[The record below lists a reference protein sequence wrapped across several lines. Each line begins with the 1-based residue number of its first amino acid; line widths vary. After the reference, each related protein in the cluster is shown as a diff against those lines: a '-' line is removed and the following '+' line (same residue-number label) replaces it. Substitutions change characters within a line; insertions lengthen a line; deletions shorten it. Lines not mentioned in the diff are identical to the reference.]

1 MKMRKMLFF
10 LMMATACCAQ
20 AQNEVERALQSVEQ
34 NNTTLIALR
43 HETEAAKVGNHTN
56 LNLPNPEVEFG
67 YLWGS
72 PSSIGHRKDVS
83 AMQSFDFATVTGAK
97 RRLARQ
103 QDALAEWQYK
113 ENRMQ
118 LLLEAHNLCLD
129 AIYYNAMYKELA
141 LRKRNA
147 EEIAAA
153 QQKRLERGDVNRIEY
168 NQVKLDLA
176 SVSAEMM
183 RCEAERAAVMAELQ
197 RLNGGEPLMIG
208 ATDYPVVAI
217 ADDFEAWYAEAEQK
231 SPALAYVKQE
241 MAVADKELAV
251 RRADGLPTV
260 SIGFMGEYVS
270 GENYQGVKV
279 GMSIPL
285 WANKNR
291 VRQAKA
297 QVEAAKARQTDARQ
311 QFYSRLH
318 NLFVQQNGLHQVVK
332 SYEEALRATDNTA
345 LLKKALDAGSIST
358 IDYLLGARMYYDAVN
373 QKMDACRAWQ
383 KTVAEMQAV
392 LL

>member
-1 MKMRKMLFF
+1 MRKMFF
-10 LMMATACCAQ
+10 FVMMTAACCVQ
-20 AQNEVERALQSVEQ
+20 AQNEVERVLQSVEQ
-34 NNTTLIALR
+34 HNTTLVAFR

-83 AMQSFDFATVTGAK
+83 AVQSFDFATVTGAK

-103 QDALAEWQYK
+103 QDALADWQYK
-113 ENRMQ
+113 ESRMQ
-118 LLLEAHNLCLD
+118 LLLEAHHLCLD
-129 AIYYNAMYKELA
+129 AIYYNAMCKELMQ
-141 LRKRNA
+141 RKQYA
-147 EEIAAA
+147 EEITSA
-153 QQKRLERGDVNRIEY
+153 QQKRLEQGDINRIEY

-176 SVSAEMM
+176 AVCAELM
-183 RCEAERAAVMAELQ
+183 RCNTERAAVMAELQ
-197 RLNGGEPLMIG
+197 RLNGGEPLLIE
-208 ATDYPVVAI
+208 ATDYPAVAI
-217 ADDFEAWYAEAEQK
+217 ANDFEAWYAEAEQK
-231 SPALAYVKQE
+231 SPALAYVKQQID
-241 MAVADKELAV
+241 VANRELAV

-260 SIGFMGEYVS
+260 SLGFMGEYVS

-297 QVEAAKARQTDARQ
+297 EVEAAKARQTDARQ

-318 NLFVQQNGLHQVVK
+318 NLFVQQRGLRQVVQ
-332 SYEEALRATDNTA
+332 SYQEALRATDNTS

-358 IDYLLGARMYYDAVN
+358 MDYLLGARMYYDAVN

>member
-1 MKMRKMLFF
+1 MRKMFF
-10 LMMATACCAQ
+10 FVMMTAACCVQ
-20 AQNEVERALQSVEQ
+20 AQNEVERVLQSVEQ
-34 NNTTLIALR
+34 HNTTLVALR

-56 LNLPNPEVEFG
+56 LNLSNPEVEFG

-83 AMQSFDFATVTGAK
+83 AVQSFDFATVTGAK

-103 QDALAEWQYK
+103 QDALADWQYK
-113 ENRMQ
+113 ESRMQ
-118 LLLEAHNLCLD
+118 LLLEAHHLCLD
-129 AIYYNAMYKELA
+129 AIYYNAMCKELMQ
-141 LRKRNA
+141 RKQYA
-147 EEIAAA
+147 EEITSA
-153 QQKRLERGDVNRIEY
+153 QQKRLEQGDINRIEY

-176 SVSAEMM
+176 AVCAELM
-183 RCEAERAAVMAELQ
+183 RCNTERAAVMAELQ
-197 RLNGGEPLMIG
+197 RLNGGEPLLIE
-208 ATDYPVVAI
+208 ATDYPAVAI
-217 ADDFEAWYAEAEQK
+217 ANDFEAWYAEAEQK
-231 SPALAYVKQE
+231 SPALAYVKQQID
-241 MAVADKELAV
+241 VANRELAV

-260 SIGFMGEYVS
+260 SLGFMGEYVS

-297 QVEAAKARQTDARQ
+297 EVEAAKARQTDARQ

-318 NLFVQQNGLHQVVK
+318 NLFVQQRGLRQVVQ
-332 SYEEALRATDNTA
+332 SYQEALRATDNTS

-358 IDYLLGARMYYDAVN
+358 MDYLLGARMYYDAVN

>member
-1 MKMRKMLFF
+1 MRKMFF
-10 LMMATACCAQ
+10 FVMMTAACCVQ
-20 AQNEVERALQSVEQ
+20 AQNEVERVLQSVEQ
-34 NNTTLIALR
+34 HNTTLVALR

-83 AMQSFDFATVTGAK
+83 AVQSFDFATVSGAK

-103 QDALAEWQYK
+103 QDALADWQYK
-113 ENRMQ
+113 ESRMQ
-118 LLLEAHNLCLD
+118 LLLEAHHLCLD
-129 AIYYNAMYKELA
+129 AIYYNAMCKELMQ
-141 LRKRNA
+141 RKQYA
-147 EEIAAA
+147 EEITSA
-153 QQKRLERGDVNRIEY
+153 QQKRLEQGDINRIEY

-176 SVSAEMM
+176 AVSAELM
-183 RCEAERAAVMAELQ
+183 RCNTERAAVMAELQ
-197 RLNGGEPLMIG
+197 RLNGGEPLLIE
-208 ATDYPVVAI
+208 ATDYPAVAI
-217 ADDFEAWYAEAEQK
+217 ANDFEAWYAEAEQK
-231 SPALAYVKQE
+231 SPALAYVKQQID
-241 MAVADKELAV
+241 VANRELAV

-260 SIGFMGEYVS
+260 SLGFMGEYVS

-297 QVEAAKARQTDARQ
+297 EVEAAKARQTDARQ

-318 NLFVQQNGLHQVVK
+318 NLFVQQRGLRQVVQ
-332 SYEEALRATDNTA
+332 SYQEALRATDNTS

-358 IDYLLGARMYYDAVN
+358 MDYLLGARMYYDAVN

>member
-1 MKMRKMLFF
+1 MRKMFF
-10 LMMATACCAQ
+10 FVMMTATCCVQ
-20 AQNEVERALQSVEQ
+20 AQNEVERVLQSVEQ
-34 NNTTLIALR
+34 HNTTLVALR

-83 AMQSFDFATVTGAK
+83 AVQSFDFATVTGAK

-103 QDALAEWQYK
+103 QDALADWQYK
-113 ENRMQ
+113 ESRMQ
-118 LLLEAHNLCLD
+118 LLLEAHHLCLD
-129 AIYYNAMYKELA
+129 AIYYNAMCKELMQ
-141 LRKRNA
+141 RKQYA
-147 EEIAAA
+147 EEITSA
-153 QQKRLERGDVNRIEY
+153 QQKRLEQGDINRIEY

-176 SVSAEMM
+176 AVSAELM
-183 RCEAERAAVMAELQ
+183 RCNTERAAVMAELQ
-197 RLNGGEPLMIG
+197 RLNGGEPLLIE
-208 ATDYPVVAI
+208 ATDYPAVAI
-217 ADDFEAWYAEAEQK
+217 ASDFEAWYAEAEQK
-231 SPALAYVKQE
+231 SPALAYVKQQID
-241 MAVADKELAV
+241 VANRELAV

-260 SIGFMGEYVS
+260 SLGFMGEYVS

-297 QVEAAKARQTDARQ
+297 EVEAAKARQTDARQ

-318 NLFVQQNGLHQVVK
+318 NLFVQQRGLRQVVQ
-332 SYEEALRATDNTA
+332 SYQEALRATDNTS

-358 IDYLLGARMYYDAVN
+358 MDYLLGARMYYDAVN

>member
-1 MKMRKMLFF
+1 MLF
-10 LMMATACCAQ
+10 
-20 AQNEVERALQSVEQ
+20 RSLQSVEQ
-34 NNTTLIALR
+34 HNTTLVALR

-83 AMQSFDFATVTGAK
+83 AVQSFDFATVTGAK

-103 QDALAEWQYK
+103 QDALADWQYK
-113 ENRMQ
+113 ESRMQ
-118 LLLEAHNLCLD
+118 LLLEAHHLCLD
-129 AIYYNAMYKELA
+129 AIYYNAMCKELMQ
-141 LRKRNA
+141 RKQYA
-147 EEIAAA
+147 EEITSA
-153 QQKRLERGDVNRIEY
+153 QQKRLEQGDINRIEY

-176 SVSAEMM
+176 AVCAELM
-183 RCEAERAAVMAELQ
+183 RCNTERAAVMAELQ
-197 RLNGGEPLMIG
+197 RLNGGEPLLIE
-208 ATDYPVVAI
+208 ATDYPAVAI
-217 ADDFEAWYAEAEQK
+217 ANDFEAWYAEAEQK
-231 SPALAYVKQE
+231 SPALAYVKQQID
-241 MAVADKELAV
+241 VANRELAV

-260 SIGFMGEYVS
+260 SLGFMGEYVS

-297 QVEAAKARQTDARQ
+297 EVEAAKARQTDARQ

-318 NLFVQQNGLHQVVK
+318 NLFVQQRGLRQVVQ
-332 SYEEALRATDNTA
+332 SYQEALRATDNTS

-358 IDYLLGARMYYDAVN
+358 MDYLLGARMYYDAVN

>member
-1 MKMRKMLFF
+1 MRKMFF
-10 LMMATACCAQ
+10 FVMMTAACCVQ
-20 AQNEVERALQSVEQ
+20 AQNEVERVLQSVEQ
-34 NNTTLIALR
+34 HNTTLVALR

-83 AMQSFDFATVTGAK
+83 AVQSFDFATVSGAK

-103 QDALAEWQYK
+103 QDALADWQYK
-113 ENRMQ
+113 ESRMQ
-118 LLLEAHNLCLD
+118 LLLEAHHLCLD
-129 AIYYNAMYKELA
+129 AIYYNAMCKELMQ
-141 LRKRNA
+141 RKQYA
-147 EEIAAA
+147 EEITSA
-153 QQKRLERGDVNRIEY
+153 QQKRLEQGEINRIEY

-176 SVSAEMM
+176 AVSAELM
-183 RCEAERAAVMAELQ
+183 RCNTERAAVMAELQ
-197 RLNGGEPLMIG
+197 RLNGGEPLLIE
-208 ATDYPVVAI
+208 ATDYPAVAI
-217 ADDFEAWYAEAEQK
+217 ANDFEAWYAEAEQK
-231 SPALAYVKQE
+231 SPALAYVKQQID
-241 MAVADKELAV
+241 VANRELAV

-260 SIGFMGEYVS
+260 SLGFMGEYVS

-297 QVEAAKARQTDARQ
+297 EVEAAKARQTDARQ

-318 NLFVQQNGLHQVVK
+318 NLFVQQRGLRQVVQ
-332 SYEEALRATDNTA
+332 SYQEALRATDNTS

-358 IDYLLGARMYYDAVN
+358 MDYLLGARMYYDAVN

>member
-1 MKMRKMLFF
+1 MRKMFF
-10 LMMATACCAQ
+10 FVMMTATCCVQ
-20 AQNEVERALQSVEQ
+20 AQNEVERVLQSVEQ
-34 NNTTLIALR
+34 HNTTLVALR

-83 AMQSFDFATVTGAK
+83 AVQSFDFATVTGAK

-103 QDALAEWQYK
+103 QDALADWQYK
-113 ENRMQ
+113 ESRMQ
-118 LLLEAHNLCLD
+118 LLLEAHHLCLD
-129 AIYYNAMYKELA
+129 AIYYNAMCKELMQ
-141 LRKRNA
+141 RKQYA
-147 EEIAAA
+147 EEITSA
-153 QQKRLERGDVNRIEY
+153 QQKRLEQGDINRIEY

-176 SVSAEMM
+176 AVCAELM
-183 RCEAERAAVMAELQ
+183 RCNTERAAVMAELQ
-197 RLNGGEPLMIG
+197 RLNGGEPLLIE
-208 ATDYPVVAI
+208 ATDYPAVAI
-217 ADDFEAWYAEAEQK
+217 ANDFEAWYAEAEQK
-231 SPALAYVKQE
+231 SPALAYVKQQID
-241 MAVADKELAV
+241 VANRELAV

-260 SIGFMGEYVS
+260 SLGFMGEYVS

-297 QVEAAKARQTDARQ
+297 EVEAAKARQTDARQ

-318 NLFVQQNGLHQVVK
+318 NLFVQQRGLRQVVQ
-332 SYEEALRATDNTA
+332 SYQEALRATDNTS

-358 IDYLLGARMYYDAVN
+358 MDYLLGARMYYDAVN

>member
-1 MKMRKMLFF
+1 MRKMFF
-10 LMMATACCAQ
+10 FVMMTAACCVQ
-20 AQNEVERALQSVEQ
+20 AQNEVERVLQSVEQ
-34 NNTTLIALR
+34 HNTTLIALR

-83 AMQSFDFATVTGAK
+83 AVQSFDFATVTGAK

-103 QDALAEWQYK
+103 QDALADWQYK
-113 ENRMQ
+113 ESRMQ
-118 LLLEAHNLCLD
+118 LLLEAHHLCLD
-129 AIYYNAMYKELA
+129 AIYYNAMCKELMQ
-141 LRKRNA
+141 RKQYA
-147 EEIAAA
+147 EEITSA
-153 QQKRLERGDVNRIEY
+153 QQKRLEQGDINRIEY

-176 SVSAEMM
+176 AVCAELM
-183 RCEAERAAVMAELQ
+183 RCNTERAAVMAELQ
-197 RLNGGEPLMIG
+197 RLNGGEPLLIE
-208 ATDYPVVAI
+208 ATDYPAVAI
-217 ADDFEAWYAEAEQK
+217 ANDFEAWYAEAEQK
-231 SPALAYVKQE
+231 SPALAYVKQQID
-241 MAVADKELAV
+241 VANRELAV

-260 SIGFMGEYVS
+260 SLGFMGEYVS

-297 QVEAAKARQTDARQ
+297 EVEAAKARQTDARQ

-318 NLFVQQNGLHQVVK
+318 NLFVQQRGLRQVVQ
-332 SYEEALRATDNTA
+332 SYQEALRATDNTS

-358 IDYLLGARMYYDAVN
+358 MDYLLGARMYYDAVN

>member
-1 MKMRKMLFF
+1 MRKMFF
-10 LMMATACCAQ
+10 FVMMTAACCVQ
-20 AQNEVERALQSVEQ
+20 AQNEVERVLQSVEQ
-34 NNTTLIALR
+34 HNTTLVALR

-83 AMQSFDFATVTGAK
+83 AVQSFDFATVTGAK

-103 QDALAEWQYK
+103 QDALADWQYK
-113 ENRMQ
+113 ESRMQ
-118 LLLEAHNLCLD
+118 LLLEAHHLCLD
-129 AIYYNAMYKELA
+129 AIYYNAMCKELMQ
-141 LRKRNA
+141 RKQYA
-147 EEIAAA
+147 EEIASA
-153 QQKRLERGDVNRIEY
+153 QQKRLEQGDINRIEY

-176 SVSAEMM
+176 AVCAELM
-183 RCEAERAAVMAELQ
+183 RCNTERAAVMAELQ
-197 RLNGGEPLMIG
+197 RLNGGEPLLIE
-208 ATDYPVVAI
+208 ATDYPAVAI
-217 ADDFEAWYAEAEQK
+217 ANDFEAWYAEAEQK
-231 SPALAYVKQE
+231 SPALAYVKQQID
-241 MAVADKELAV
+241 VANRELAV

-260 SIGFMGEYVS
+260 SLGFMGEYVS

-297 QVEAAKARQTDARQ
+297 EVEAAKARQTDARQ

-318 NLFVQQNGLHQVVK
+318 NLFVQQRGLRQVVQ
-332 SYEEALRATDNTA
+332 SYQEALRATDNTS

-358 IDYLLGARMYYDAVN
+358 MDYLLGARMYYDAVN

>member
-1 MKMRKMLFF
+1 MRKMFF
-10 LMMATACCAQ
+10 FVMMTAACCVQ
-20 AQNEVERALQSVEQ
+20 AQNEVERVLQSVEQ
-34 NNTTLIALR
+34 HNTTLVALR

-83 AMQSFDFATVTGAK
+83 AVQSFDFATVTGAK

-103 QDALAEWQYK
+103 QDALADWQYK
-113 ENRMQ
+113 ESRMQ
-118 LLLEAHNLCLD
+118 LLLEAHHLCLD
-129 AIYYNAMYKELA
+129 AIYYNAMCKELMQ
-141 LRKRNA
+141 RKQYA
-147 EEIAAA
+147 EEITSA
-153 QQKRLERGDVNRIEY
+153 QQKRLEQGDINRIEY

-176 SVSAEMM
+176 AVCAELM
-183 RCEAERAAVMAELQ
+183 RCNTERAAVMAELQ
-197 RLNGGEPLMIG
+197 RLNGGEPLLIE
-208 ATDYPVVAI
+208 ATDYPAVAI
-217 ADDFEAWYAEAEQK
+217 ANDFEAWYAEAEQK
-231 SPALAYVKQE
+231 SPALAYVKQQID
-241 MAVADKELAV
+241 VANRELAV

-260 SIGFMGEYVS
+260 SLGFMGEYVS

-297 QVEAAKARQTDARQ
+297 EVEAVKARQTDARQ

-318 NLFVQQNGLHQVVK
+318 NLFVQQRGLRQVVQ
-332 SYEEALRATDNTA
+332 SYQEALRATDNTS

-358 IDYLLGARMYYDAVN
+358 MDYLLGARMYYDAVN

>member
-1 MKMRKMLFF
+1 MRKMFF
-10 LMMATACCAQ
+10 FVMMTAACCVQ
-20 AQNEVERALQSVEQ
+20 AQNEVERVLHSVEQ
-34 NNTTLIALR
+34 HNTTLVALR

-83 AMQSFDFATVTGAK
+83 AVQSFDFATVTGAK

-103 QDALAEWQYK
+103 QDALADWQYK
-113 ENRMQ
+113 ESRMQ
-118 LLLEAHNLCLD
+118 LLLEAHHLCLD
-129 AIYYNAMYKELA
+129 AIYYNAMCKELMQ
-141 LRKRNA
+141 RKQYA
-147 EEIAAA
+147 EEITSA
-153 QQKRLERGDVNRIEY
+153 QQKRLEQGDINRIEY

-176 SVSAEMM
+176 AVCAELM
-183 RCEAERAAVMAELQ
+183 RCNTERAAVMAELQ
-197 RLNGGEPLMIG
+197 RLNGGEPLLIE
-208 ATDYPVVAI
+208 ATDYPAVAI
-217 ADDFEAWYAEAEQK
+217 ANDFEAWYAEAEQK
-231 SPALAYVKQE
+231 SPALAYVKQQID
-241 MAVADKELAV
+241 VANRELAV

-260 SIGFMGEYVS
+260 SLGFMGEYVS

-297 QVEAAKARQTDARQ
+297 EVEAAKARQTDARQ

-318 NLFVQQNGLHQVVK
+318 NLFVQQRGLRQVVQ
-332 SYEEALRATDNTA
+332 SYKEALRATDNTS

-358 IDYLLGARMYYDAVN
+358 MDYLLGARMYYDAVN

>member
-1 MKMRKMLFF
+1 MRKMFF
-10 LMMATACCAQ
+10 FVMMTAACCVQ
-20 AQNEVERALQSVEQ
+20 AQNEVERVLQSVEQ
-34 NNTTLIALR
+34 HNTTLVALR

-83 AMQSFDFATVTGAK
+83 AVQSFDFATVTGAK

-103 QDALAEWQYK
+103 QDALADWQYK
-113 ENRMQ
+113 ESRMQ
-118 LLLEAHNLCLD
+118 LLLEAHHLCLD
-129 AIYYNAMYKELA
+129 AIYYNAMCKELMQ
-141 LRKRNA
+141 RKQYA
-147 EEIAAA
+147 EEITSA
-153 QQKRLERGDVNRIEY
+153 QQKRLEQGDINRIEY

-176 SVSAEMM
+176 AVCAELM
-183 RCEAERAAVMAELQ
+183 RCNTERAAVMAELQ
-197 RLNGGEPLMIG
+197 RLNGGEPLLIE
-208 ATDYPVVAI
+208 ATDYPAVAI
-217 ADDFEAWYAEAEQK
+217 ANDFEAWYAEAEQK
-231 SPALAYVKQE
+231 SPALAYVKQQID
-241 MAVADKELAV
+241 VANRELAV

-260 SIGFMGEYVS
+260 SLGFMGEYVS

-297 QVEAAKARQTDARQ
+297 EVEAAKARQTDARQ

-318 NLFVQQNGLHQVVK
+318 NLFVQQRGLRQVVQ
-332 SYEEALRATDNTA
+332 SYQEALRATDNTS

-358 IDYLLGARMYYDAVN
+358 MDYLLGARMYYDAVN

>member
-1 MKMRKMLFF
+1 MRKMFF
-10 LMMATACCAQ
+10 FVMMTAACCVQ
-20 AQNEVERALQSVEQ
+20 AQNEVERVLQSVEQ
-34 NNTTLIALR
+34 HNTTLIALR

-83 AMQSFDFATVTGAK
+83 AVQSFDFATVTGAK

-103 QDALAEWQYK
+103 QDALADWQYK
-113 ENRMQ
+113 ESRMQ
-118 LLLEAHNLCLD
+118 LLLEAHHLCLD
-129 AIYYNAMYKELA
+129 AIYYNAMCKELMQ
-141 LRKRNA
+141 RKQYA
-147 EEIAAA
+147 EEIASA
-153 QQKRLERGDVNRIEY
+153 QQKRLEQGDINRIEY

-176 SVSAEMM
+176 AVSAELM
-183 RCEAERAAVMAELQ
+183 RCNTERAAVMAELQ
-197 RLNGGEPLMIG
+197 RLNGGEPLLIE
-208 ATDYPVVAI
+208 ATDYPAVAI
-217 ADDFEAWYAEAEQK
+217 ANDFEAWYAEAEQK
-231 SPALAYVKQE
+231 SPALAYVKQQID
-241 MAVADKELAV
+241 VANRELAV

-260 SIGFMGEYVS
+260 SLGFMGEYVS

-297 QVEAAKARQTDARQ
+297 EVEAAKARQTDAQQ

-318 NLFVQQNGLHQVVK
+318 NLFVQQRGLRQVVQ
-332 SYEEALRATDNTA
+332 SYQEALRATDNTS

-358 IDYLLGARMYYDAVN
+358 MDYLLGARMYYDAVN

>member
-1 MKMRKMLFF
+1 MRKMFF
-10 LMMATACCAQ
+10 FVMMTAACCVQ
-20 AQNEVERALQSVEQ
+20 AQNEVERVLQSVEQ
-34 NNTTLIALR
+34 HNTTLIALR

-83 AMQSFDFATVTGAK
+83 AVQSFDFATVTGAK

-103 QDALAEWQYK
+103 QDALADWQYK
-113 ENRMQ
+113 ESRMQ
-118 LLLEAHNLCLD
+118 LLLEAHHLCLD
-129 AIYYNAMYKELA
+129 AIYYNAMCKELMQ
-141 LRKRNA
+141 RKQYA
-147 EEIAAA
+147 EEIASA
-153 QQKRLERGDVNRIEY
+153 QQKRLEQGDINRIEY

-176 SVSAEMM
+176 AVCAELM
-183 RCEAERAAVMAELQ
+183 RCNTERAAVMAELQ
-197 RLNGGEPLMIG
+197 RLNGGEPLLIE
-208 ATDYPVVAI
+208 ATDYPAVAI
-217 ADDFEAWYAEAEQK
+217 ANDFEAWYAEAEQK
-231 SPALAYVKQE
+231 SPALAYVKQQID
-241 MAVADKELAV
+241 VANRELAV

-260 SIGFMGEYVS
+260 SLGFMGEYVS

-297 QVEAAKARQTDARQ
+297 EVEAAKARQTDARQ

-318 NLFVQQNGLHQVVK
+318 NLFVQQRGLRQVVQ
-332 SYEEALRATDNTA
+332 SYQEALRATDNTS

-358 IDYLLGARMYYDAVN
+358 MDYLLGARMYYDAVN

>member
-1 MKMRKMLFF
+1 MRKMFF
-10 LMMATACCAQ
+10 FVMMTAACCVQ
-20 AQNEVERALQSVEQ
+20 AQNEVERVLQSVEQ
-34 NNTTLIALR
+34 HNTTLIALR

-83 AMQSFDFATVTGAK
+83 AVQSFDFATVTGAK

-103 QDALAEWQYK
+103 QDALADWQYK
-113 ENRMQ
+113 ESRMQ
-118 LLLEAHNLCLD
+118 LLLEAHHLCLD
-129 AIYYNAMYKELA
+129 AIYYNAMCKELMQ
-141 LRKRNA
+141 RKQYA
-147 EEIAAA
+147 EEIASA
-153 QQKRLERGDVNRIEY
+153 QQKRLEQGDINRIEY

-176 SVSAEMM
+176 AVSAELM
-183 RCEAERAAVMAELQ
+183 RCNTERAAVMAELQ
-197 RLNGGEPLMIG
+197 RLNGGEPLLIE
-208 ATDYPVVAI
+208 ATDYPAVAI
-217 ADDFEAWYAEAEQK
+217 ANDFEAWYAEAEQK
-231 SPALAYVKQE
+231 SPALAYVKQQID
-241 MAVADKELAV
+241 VANRELAV

-260 SIGFMGEYVS
+260 SLGFMGEYVS

-297 QVEAAKARQTDARQ
+297 EVEAAKARQTDARQ

-318 NLFVQQNGLHQVVK
+318 NLFVQQRGLRQVVQ
-332 SYEEALRATDNTA
+332 SYQEALRATDNTS

-358 IDYLLGARMYYDAVN
+358 MDYLLGARMYYDAVN

>member
-1 MKMRKMLFF
+1 MRKMFF
-10 LMMATACCAQ
+10 VVMMTAACCVQ
-20 AQNEVERALQSVEQ
+20 AQNEVERVLQSVEQ
-34 NNTTLIALR
+34 HNTTLIALR

-83 AMQSFDFATVTGAK
+83 AVQSFDFATVTGAK

-103 QDALAEWQYK
+103 QDALADWQYK
-113 ENRMQ
+113 ESRMQ
-118 LLLEAHNLCLD
+118 LLLEAHHLCLD
-129 AIYYNAMYKELA
+129 AIYYNAMCKELMQ
-141 LRKRNA
+141 RKQYA
-147 EEIAAA
+147 EEITSA
-153 QQKRLERGDVNRIEY
+153 QQKRLEQGDINRIEY

-176 SVSAEMM
+176 AVCAELM
-183 RCEAERAAVMAELQ
+183 RCNTERAAVMAELQ
-197 RLNGGEPLMIG
+197 RLNGGEPLLIE
-208 ATDYPVVAI
+208 ATDYPAVAI
-217 ADDFEAWYAEAEQK
+217 ANDFEAWYAEAEQK
-231 SPALAYVKQE
+231 SPALAYVKQQID
-241 MAVADKELAV
+241 VANRELAV

-260 SIGFMGEYVS
+260 SLGFMGEYVS

-297 QVEAAKARQTDARQ
+297 EVEAAKARQTDARQ

-318 NLFVQQNGLHQVVK
+318 NLFVQQRGLRQVVQ
-332 SYEEALRATDNTA
+332 SYQEALRATDNTS

-358 IDYLLGARMYYDAVN
+358 MDYLLGARMYYDAVN

>member
-1 MKMRKMLFF
+1 MRKMFF
-10 LMMATACCAQ
+10 FVMMSAACCVQ
-20 AQNEVERALQSVEQ
+20 AQNEVERVLQSVEQ
-34 NNTTLIALR
+34 HNTTLIALR

-83 AMQSFDFATVTGAK
+83 AVQSFDFATVTGAK

-103 QDALAEWQYK
+103 QDALADWQYK
-113 ENRMQ
+113 ESRMQ
-118 LLLEAHNLCLD
+118 LLLEAHHLCLD
-129 AIYYNAMYKELA
+129 AIYYNAMCKELMQ
-141 LRKRNA
+141 RKQYA
-147 EEIAAA
+147 EEITSA
-153 QQKRLERGDVNRIEY
+153 QQKRLEQGDINRIEY

-176 SVSAEMM
+176 AVCAELM
-183 RCEAERAAVMAELQ
+183 RCNTERAAVMAELQ
-197 RLNGGEPLMIG
+197 RLNGGEPLLIE
-208 ATDYPVVAI
+208 ATDYPAVAI
-217 ADDFEAWYAEAEQK
+217 ANDFEAWYAEAEQK
-231 SPALAYVKQE
+231 SPALAYVKQQID
-241 MAVADKELAV
+241 VANRELAV

-260 SIGFMGEYVS
+260 SLGFMGEYVS

-297 QVEAAKARQTDARQ
+297 EVEAVKARQTDARQ

-318 NLFVQQNGLHQVVK
+318 NLFVQQRGLRQVVQ
-332 SYEEALRATDNTA
+332 SYQEALRATDNTS

-358 IDYLLGARMYYDAVN
+358 MDYLLGARMYYDAVN

>member
-1 MKMRKMLFF
+1 MRKMFF
-10 LMMATACCAQ
+10 FVMMTAACCVQ
-20 AQNEVERALQSVEQ
+20 AQNEVERVLQSVEQ
-34 NNTTLIALR
+34 HNTTLIALR

-83 AMQSFDFATVTGAK
+83 AVQSFDFATVTGAK

-103 QDALAEWQYK
+103 QDALADWQYK
-113 ENRMQ
+113 ESRMQ
-118 LLLEAHNLCLD
+118 LLLEAHHLCLD
-129 AIYYNAMYKELA
+129 AIYYNAMCKELMQ
-141 LRKRNA
+141 RKQYA
-147 EEIAAA
+147 EEITSA
-153 QQKRLERGDVNRIEY
+153 QQKRLEQGDINRIEY

-176 SVSAEMM
+176 AVSAELM
-183 RCEAERAAVMAELQ
+183 RCNTERAAVMAELQ
-197 RLNGGEPLMIG
+197 RLNGGEPLLIE
-208 ATDYPVVAI
+208 ATDYPAVAI
-217 ADDFEAWYAEAEQK
+217 ANDFEAWYAEAEQK
-231 SPALAYVKQE
+231 SPALAYVKQQID
-241 MAVADKELAV
+241 VANRELAV

-260 SIGFMGEYVS
+260 SLGFMGEYVS

-291 VRQAKA
+291 VRQAKVE
-297 QVEAAKARQTDARQ
+297 VEAAKARQTDARQ

-318 NLFVQQNGLHQVVK
+318 NLFVQQRGLRQVVQ
-332 SYEEALRATDNTA
+332 SYQEALRATDNTS

-358 IDYLLGARMYYDAVN
+358 MDYLLGARMYYDAVN

-392 LL
+392 RL

>member
-1 MKMRKMLFF
+1 MRKMFF
-10 LMMATACCAQ
+10 FVMMTAACCVQ
-20 AQNEVERALQSVEQ
+20 AQNEVERVLQSVEQ
-34 NNTTLIALR
+34 HNTTLVALR

-83 AMQSFDFATVTGAK
+83 AVQSFDFATVTGAK

-103 QDALAEWQYK
+103 QDALADWQYK
-113 ENRMQ
+113 ESRMQ
-118 LLLEAHNLCLD
+118 LLLEAHHLCLD
-129 AIYYNAMYKELA
+129 AIYYNAMCKELMQ
-141 LRKRNA
+141 RKQYA
-147 EEIAAA
+147 EEITSA
-153 QQKRLERGDVNRIEY
+153 QQKRLEQGDINRIEY

-176 SVSAEMM
+176 AVSAELM
-183 RCEAERAAVMAELQ
+183 RCNTERAAVMAELQ
-197 RLNGGEPLMIG
+197 RLNGGEPLLIE
-208 ATDYPVVAI
+208 ATDYPAVAI
-217 ADDFEAWYAEAEQK
+217 ANDFEAWYAEAEQK
-231 SPALAYVKQE
+231 SPALAYVKQQID
-241 MAVADKELAV
+241 VANRELAV

-260 SIGFMGEYVS
+260 SLGFMGEYVS

-297 QVEAAKARQTDARQ
+297 EVEAAKARQTDARQ

-318 NLFVQQNGLHQVVK
+318 NLFVQQRGLRQVVQ
-332 SYEEALRATDNTA
+332 SYKEALRATDNTS

-358 IDYLLGARMYYDAVN
+358 MDYLLGARMYYDAVN

>member
-1 MKMRKMLFF
+1 MRKMFF
-10 LMMATACCAQ
+10 FVMMTAACCVQ
-20 AQNEVERALQSVEQ
+20 AQNEVERVLQSVEQ
-34 NNTTLIALR
+34 HNTTLIALR

-83 AMQSFDFATVTGAK
+83 AVQSFDFATVTGAK

-103 QDALAEWQYK
+103 QDALADWQYK
-113 ENRMQ
+113 ESRMQ
-118 LLLEAHNLCLD
+118 LLLEAHHLCLD
-129 AIYYNAMYKELA
+129 AIYYNAMCKELMQ
-141 LRKRNA
+141 RKQYA
-147 EEIAAA
+147 EEITSA
-153 QQKRLERGDVNRIEY
+153 QQKRLEQGDINRIEY

-176 SVSAEMM
+176 AVCAELM
-183 RCEAERAAVMAELQ
+183 RCNTERAAVMAELQ
-197 RLNGGEPLMIG
+197 RLNGGEPLLIE
-208 ATDYPVVAI
+208 ATDYPAVAI
-217 ADDFEAWYAEAEQK
+217 ANDFEAWYAEAEQK
-231 SPALAYVKQE
+231 SPALAYVKQQID
-241 MAVADKELAV
+241 VANRELAV

-260 SIGFMGEYVS
+260 SLGFMGEYVS

-297 QVEAAKARQTDARQ
+297 EVEAAKARQTDARQ

-318 NLFVQQNGLHQVVK
+318 NLFVQQRGLRQVVQ
-332 SYEEALRATDNTA
+332 SDQEALRATDNTS

-358 IDYLLGARMYYDAVN
+358 MDYLLGARMYYDAVN

>member
-1 MKMRKMLFF
+1 MRKMFF
-10 LMMATACCAQ
+10 FVMMTAACCVQ
-20 AQNEVERALQSVEQ
+20 AQNEVERVLQSVEQ
-34 NNTTLIALR
+34 HNTTLVALR

-83 AMQSFDFATVTGAK
+83 AVQSFDFATVTGAK
-97 RRLARQ
+97 RRLAKQ
-103 QDALAEWQYK
+103 QDALADWQYK
-113 ENRMQ
+113 ESRMQ
-118 LLLEAHNLCLD
+118 LLLEAHHLCLD
-129 AIYYNAMYKELA
+129 AIYYNAMCKELMQ
-141 LRKRNA
+141 RKQYA
-147 EEIAAA
+147 EEITSA
-153 QQKRLERGDVNRIEY
+153 QQKRLEQGDINRIEY

-176 SVSAEMM
+176 AVCAELM
-183 RCEAERAAVMAELQ
+183 RCNTERAAVMAELQ
-197 RLNGGEPLMIG
+197 RLNGGEPLLIE
-208 ATDYPVVAI
+208 ATDYPAVAI
-217 ADDFEAWYAEAEQK
+217 ANDFEAWYAEAEQK
-231 SPALAYVKQE
+231 SPALAYVKQQID
-241 MAVADKELAV
+241 VANRELAV

-260 SIGFMGEYVS
+260 SLGFMGEYVS

-297 QVEAAKARQTDARQ
+297 EVEAAKARQTDARQ

-318 NLFVQQNGLHQVVK
+318 NLFVQQRGLRQVVQ
-332 SYEEALRATDNTA
+332 SYQEALRATDNTS

-358 IDYLLGARMYYDAVN
+358 MDYLLGARMYYDAVN

>member
-1 MKMRKMLFF
+1 MFF
-10 LMMATACCAQ
+10 FVMMTAACCVQ
-20 AQNEVERALQSVEQ
+20 AQNEVERVLQSVEQ
-34 NNTTLIALR
+34 HNTTLIALR

-83 AMQSFDFATVTGAK
+83 AVQSFDFATVSGAK

-103 QDALAEWQYK
+103 QDALADWQYK
-113 ENRMQ
+113 ESRMQ
-118 LLLEAHNLCLD
+118 LLLEAHHLCLD
-129 AIYYNAMYKELA
+129 AIYYNAMCKELMQ
-141 LRKRNA
+141 RKQYA
-147 EEIAAA
+147 EEITSA
-153 QQKRLERGDVNRIEY
+153 QQKRLEQGDINRIEY

-176 SVSAEMM
+176 AVCAELM
-183 RCEAERAAVMAELQ
+183 RCNTERAAVMAELQ
-197 RLNGGEPLMIG
+197 RLNGGEPLLIE
-208 ATDYPVVAI
+208 ATDYPAVAI
-217 ADDFEAWYAEAEQK
+217 ANDFEAWYAEAEQK
-231 SPALAYVKQE
+231 SPALAYVKQQID
-241 MAVADKELAV
+241 VANRELAV

-260 SIGFMGEYVS
+260 SLGFMGEYVS

-297 QVEAAKARQTDARQ
+297 EVEAAKARQTDARQ

-318 NLFVQQNGLHQVVK
+318 NLFVQQRGLRQVVQ
-332 SYEEALRATDNTA
+332 SYQEALRATDNTS

-358 IDYLLGARMYYDAVN
+358 MDYLLGARMYYDAVN

>member
-1 MKMRKMLFF
+1 MRKMFF
-10 LMMATACCAQ
+10 FVMMTAACCVQ
-20 AQNEVERALQSVEQ
+20 AQNEVERVLQSVEQ
-34 NNTTLIALR
+34 HNTTLVALR

-56 LNLPNPEVEFG
+56 LNLSNPEVEFG

-83 AMQSFDFATVTGAK
+83 AVQSFDFATVTGAK

-103 QDALAEWQYK
+103 QDALADWQYK
-113 ENRMQ
+113 ESRMQ
-118 LLLEAHNLCLD
+118 LLLEAHHLCLD
-129 AIYYNAMYKELA
+129 AIYYNAMCKELMQ
-141 LRKRNA
+141 RKQYA
-147 EEIAAA
+147 EEITSA
-153 QQKRLERGDVNRIEY
+153 QQKRLEQGDINRIEY

-176 SVSAEMM
+176 AVSAELM
-183 RCEAERAAVMAELQ
+183 RCNTERAAVMAELQ
-197 RLNGGEPLMIG
+197 RLNGGEPLLIE
-208 ATDYPVVAI
+208 ATDYPAVAI
-217 ADDFEAWYAEAEQK
+217 ANDFEAWYAEAEQK
-231 SPALAYVKQE
+231 SPALAYVKQQID
-241 MAVADKELAV
+241 VANRELAV

-260 SIGFMGEYVS
+260 SLGFMGEYVS

-297 QVEAAKARQTDARQ
+297 EVEAAKARQTDARQ

-318 NLFVQQNGLHQVVK
+318 NLFVQQRGLRQVVQ
-332 SYEEALRATDNTA
+332 SYQEALRATDNTS

-358 IDYLLGARMYYDAVN
+358 MDYLLGARMYYDAVN

>member
-1 MKMRKMLFF
+1 MRKMFF
-10 LMMATACCAQ
+10 FVMMTAACCVQ
-20 AQNEVERALQSVEQ
+20 AQNEVERVLQSVEQ
-34 NNTTLIALR
+34 HNTTLVALR

-83 AMQSFDFATVTGAK
+83 AVQSFDFATVTGAK

-103 QDALAEWQYK
+103 QDALADWQYK
-113 ENRMQ
+113 ESRMQ
-118 LLLEAHNLCLD
+118 LLLEAHHLCLD
-129 AIYYNAMYKELA
+129 AIYYNAMCKELMQ
-141 LRKRNA
+141 RKQYA
-147 EEIAAA
+147 EEITSA
-153 QQKRLERGDVNRIEY
+153 QQKRLEQGDINRIEY

-176 SVSAEMM
+176 AVCAELM
-183 RCEAERAAVMAELQ
+183 RCNTERAAVMAELQ
-197 RLNGGEPLMIG
+197 RLNGGEPLLIE
-208 ATDYPVVAI
+208 ATDYPAVAI
-217 ADDFEAWYAEAEQK
+217 ANDFEAWYAEAEQK
-231 SPALAYVKQE
+231 SPALAYVKQQID
-241 MAVADKELAV
+241 VANRELAV

-260 SIGFMGEYVS
+260 SLGFMGEYVS

-291 VRQAKA
+291 VRQAKVE
-297 QVEAAKARQTDARQ
+297 VEAAKARQTDARQ

-318 NLFVQQNGLHQVVK
+318 NLFVQQRGLRQVVQ
-332 SYEEALRATDNTA
+332 SYQEALRATDNTS

-358 IDYLLGARMYYDAVN
+358 MDYLLGARMYYDAVN

>member
-1 MKMRKMLFF
+1 MRKMFF
-10 LMMATACCAQ
+10 FVMMTAACCVQ
-20 AQNEVERALQSVEQ
+20 AQNEVERVLQSVEQ
-34 NNTTLIALR
+34 HNTTLVALR

-83 AMQSFDFATVTGAK
+83 AVQSFDFATVSGAK

-103 QDALAEWQYK
+103 QDALADWQYK
-113 ENRMQ
+113 ESRMQ
-118 LLLEAHNLCLD
+118 LLLEAHHLCLD
-129 AIYYNAMYKELA
+129 AIYYNAMCKELMQ
-141 LRKRNA
+141 RKQYA
-147 EEIAAA
+147 EEITSA
-153 QQKRLERGDVNRIEY
+153 QQKRLEQGDINRIEY

-176 SVSAEMM
+176 AVCAELM
-183 RCEAERAAVMAELQ
+183 RCNTERAAVMAELQ
-197 RLNGGEPLMIG
+197 RLNGGEPLLIE
-208 ATDYPVVAI
+208 ATDYPAVAI
-217 ADDFEAWYAEAEQK
+217 ANDFEAWYAEAEQK
-231 SPALAYVKQE
+231 SPALAYVKQQID
-241 MAVADKELAV
+241 VANRELAV

-260 SIGFMGEYVS
+260 SLGFMGEYVS

-297 QVEAAKARQTDARQ
+297 EVEAVKARQTDARQ

-318 NLFVQQNGLHQVVK
+318 NLFVQQRGLRQVVQ
-332 SYEEALRATDNTA
+332 SYQEALRATDNTS

-358 IDYLLGARMYYDAVN
+358 MDYLLGARMYYDAVN

>member
-1 MKMRKMLFF
+1 MRKMFF
-10 LMMATACCAQ
+10 FVMMTAACCVQ
-20 AQNEVERALQSVEQ
+20 AQNEVERVLQSVEQ
-34 NNTTLIALR
+34 HNTTLVALR

-83 AMQSFDFATVTGAK
+83 AVQSFDFATVTGAK

-103 QDALAEWQYK
+103 QDALADWQYK
-113 ENRMQ
+113 ESRMQ
-118 LLLEAHNLCLD
+118 LLLEAHHLCLD
-129 AIYYNAMYKELA
+129 AIYYNAMCKELMQ
-141 LRKRNA
+141 RKQYA
-147 EEIAAA
+147 EEIASA
-153 QQKRLERGDVNRIEY
+153 QQKRLEQGDINRIEY

-176 SVSAEMM
+176 AVCAELM
-183 RCEAERAAVMAELQ
+183 RCNTERAAVMAELQ
-197 RLNGGEPLMIG
+197 RLNGGEPLLIE
-208 ATDYPVVAI
+208 ATDYPAVAI
-217 ADDFEAWYAEAEQK
+217 ANDFEAWYAEAEQK
-231 SPALAYVKQE
+231 SPALAYVKQQID
-241 MAVADKELAV
+241 VANRELAV

-260 SIGFMGEYVS
+260 SLGFMGEYVS

-297 QVEAAKARQTDARQ
+297 EVEAAKARQTDARQ

-318 NLFVQQNGLHQVVK
+318 NLFVQQRGLRQVVQ
-332 SYEEALRATDNTA
+332 SYQEALRATDNTS

-358 IDYLLGARMYYDAVN
+358 MDYLLGARMYYDAVN

-383 KTVAEMQAV
+383 KIVAEMQAV

>member
-1 MKMRKMLFF
+1 MRKMFF
-10 LMMATACCAQ
+10 FVMMTAACCVQ
-20 AQNEVERALQSVEQ
+20 AQNEVERVLQSVEQ
-34 NNTTLIALR
+34 HNTTRVALR

-83 AMQSFDFATVTGAK
+83 AVQSFDFATVTGAK

-103 QDALAEWQYK
+103 QDALADWQYK
-113 ENRMQ
+113 ESRMQ
-118 LLLEAHNLCLD
+118 LLLEAHHLCLD
-129 AIYYNAMYKELA
+129 AIYYNAMCKELMQ
-141 LRKRNA
+141 RKQYA
-147 EEIAAA
+147 EEIASA
-153 QQKRLERGDVNRIEY
+153 QQKRLEQGDINRIEY

-176 SVSAEMM
+176 AVCAELM
-183 RCEAERAAVMAELQ
+183 RCNTERAAVMAELQ
-197 RLNGGEPLMIG
+197 RLNGGEPLLIE
-208 ATDYPVVAI
+208 ATDYPAVAI
-217 ADDFEAWYAEAEQK
+217 ANDFEAWYEEAEQK
-231 SPALAYVKQE
+231 SPALAYVKQQID
-241 MAVADKELAV
+241 VANRELAV

-260 SIGFMGEYVS
+260 SLGFMGEYVS

-297 QVEAAKARQTDARQ
+297 EVEAAKARQTDARQ

-318 NLFVQQNGLHQVVK
+318 NLFVQQRGLRQVVQ
-332 SYEEALRATDNTA
+332 SYQEALRATDNTS

-358 IDYLLGARMYYDAVN
+358 MDYLLGARMYYDAVN

>member
-1 MKMRKMLFF
+1 
-10 LMMATACCAQ
+10 
-20 AQNEVERALQSVEQ
+20 
-34 NNTTLIALR
+34 
-43 HETEAAKVGNHTN
+43 
-56 LNLPNPEVEFG
+56 
-67 YLWGS
+67 
-72 PSSIGHRKDVS
+72 
-83 AMQSFDFATVTGAK
+83 MQSFDFATVTGAK

-103 QDALAEWQYK
+103 QDALADWQYK
-113 ENRMQ
+113 ESRMQ
-118 LLLEAHNLCLD
+118 LLLEAHHLCLD
-129 AIYYNAMYKELA
+129 AIYYNAMCKELMQ
-141 LRKRNA
+141 RKQYA
-147 EEIAAA
+147 EEITSA
-153 QQKRLERGDVNRIEY
+153 QQKRLEQGDINRIEY

-176 SVSAEMM
+176 AVCAELM
-183 RCEAERAAVMAELQ
+183 RCNTERAAVMAELQ
-197 RLNGGEPLMIG
+197 RLNGGEPLLIE
-208 ATDYPVVAI
+208 ATDYPAVAI
-217 ADDFEAWYAEAEQK
+217 ANDFEAWYAEAEQK
-231 SPALAYVKQE
+231 SPALAYVKQQID
-241 MAVADKELAV
+241 VANRELAV

-260 SIGFMGEYVS
+260 SLGFMGEYVS

-297 QVEAAKARQTDARQ
+297 EVEAAKARQTDARQ

-318 NLFVQQNGLHQVVK
+318 NLFVQQRGLRQVVQ
-332 SYEEALRATDNTA
+332 SYQEALRATDNTS

-358 IDYLLGARMYYDAVN
+358 MDYLLGARMYYDAVN

>member
-1 MKMRKMLFF
+1 MRKMFF
-10 LMMATACCAQ
+10 FVMMTAACCVQ
-20 AQNEVERALQSVEQ
+20 AQNEVERVLQSVEQ
-34 NNTTLIALR
+34 HNTTLIALR

-83 AMQSFDFATVTGAK
+83 AVQSFDFATVTGAK

-103 QDALAEWQYK
+103 QDALADWQYK
-113 ENRMQ
+113 ESRMQ
-118 LLLEAHNLCLD
+118 LLLEAHHLCLD
-129 AIYYNAMYKELA
+129 AIYYNAMCKELMQ
-141 LRKRNA
+141 RKQYA
-147 EEIAAA
+147 EEITSA
-153 QQKRLERGDVNRIEY
+153 QQKRLEQGDINRIEY

-176 SVSAEMM
+176 AVCAELM
-183 RCEAERAAVMAELQ
+183 RCNTERAAVMAELQ
-197 RLNGGEPLMIG
+197 RLNGGEPLLIE
-208 ATDYPVVAI
+208 ATDYPAVAI
-217 ADDFEAWYAEAEQK
+217 ANDFEAWYAEAEQK
-231 SPALAYVKQE
+231 SPALAYVKQQID
-241 MAVADKELAV
+241 VANRELAV

-260 SIGFMGEYVS
+260 SLRFMGEYVS

-297 QVEAAKARQTDARQ
+297 EVEAAKARQTDARQ

-318 NLFVQQNGLHQVVK
+318 NLFVQQRGLRQVVQ
-332 SYEEALRATDNTA
+332 SYQEALRATDNTS

-358 IDYLLGARMYYDAVN
+358 MDYLLGARMYYDAVN

>member
-1 MKMRKMLFF
+1 MRKMFF
-10 LMMATACCAQ
+10 FVMMTAACCVQ
-20 AQNEVERALQSVEQ
+20 AQNEVERVLQSVEQ
-34 NNTTLIALR
+34 HNTTLVALR

-83 AMQSFDFATVTGAK
+83 AVQSFDFATVTGAK

-103 QDALAEWQYK
+103 QDALADWQYK
-113 ENRMQ
+113 ESRMQ
-118 LLLEAHNLCLD
+118 LLLEAHHLCLD
-129 AIYYNAMYKELA
+129 AIYYNAMCKELMQ
-141 LRKRNA
+141 RKQYA
-147 EEIAAA
+147 EEITSA
-153 QQKRLERGDVNRIEY
+153 QQKRLEQGDINRIEY

-176 SVSAEMM
+176 AVSAELM
-183 RCEAERAAVMAELQ
+183 RCNTERAAVMAELQ
-197 RLNGGEPLMIG
+197 RLNGGEPLLIE
-208 ATDYPVVAI
+208 ATDYPAVAI
-217 ADDFEAWYAEAEQK
+217 ANDFEAWYAEAEQK
-231 SPALAYVKQE
+231 SPALAYVKQQID
-241 MAVADKELAV
+241 VANRELAV

-260 SIGFMGEYVS
+260 SVGFMGEYVS

-297 QVEAAKARQTDARQ
+297 EVEAAKARQTDARQ

-318 NLFVQQNGLHQVVK
+318 NLFVQQRGLRQVVQ
-332 SYEEALRATDNTA
+332 SYQEALRATDNTS

-358 IDYLLGARMYYDAVN
+358 MDYLLGARMYYDAVN

-383 KTVAEMQAV
+383 KIVAEMQAV

>member
-1 MKMRKMLFF
+1 MRKMFF
-10 LMMATACCAQ
+10 FVMMTAACCVQ
-20 AQNEVERALQSVEQ
+20 AQNEVERVLQSVEQ
-34 NNTTLIALR
+34 HNTTLVALR

-83 AMQSFDFATVTGAK
+83 AVQSFDFATVSGAK

-103 QDALAEWQYK
+103 QDALADWQYK
-113 ENRMQ
+113 ESRMQ
-118 LLLEAHNLCLD
+118 LLLEAHHLCLD
-129 AIYYNAMYKELA
+129 AIYYNAMRKELMQ
-141 LRKRNA
+141 RKQYA
-147 EEIAAA
+147 EEITSA
-153 QQKRLERGDVNRIEY
+153 QQKRLEQGDINRIEY

-176 SVSAEMM
+176 AVCAELM
-183 RCEAERAAVMAELQ
+183 RCNTERAAVMAELQ
-197 RLNGGEPLMIG
+197 RLNGGEPLLIE
-208 ATDYPVVAI
+208 ATDYPAVAI
-217 ADDFEAWYAEAEQK
+217 ANDFEAWYAEAEQK
-231 SPALAYVKQE
+231 SPALAYVKQQID
-241 MAVADKELAV
+241 VANRELAV

-260 SIGFMGEYVS
+260 SLGFMGEYVS

-297 QVEAAKARQTDARQ
+297 EVEAVKARQTDARQ

-318 NLFVQQNGLHQVVK
+318 NLFVQQRGLRQVVQ
-332 SYEEALRATDNTA
+332 SYQEALRATDNTS

-358 IDYLLGARMYYDAVN
+358 MDYLLGARMYYDAVN

>member
-1 MKMRKMLFF
+1 MFF
-10 LMMATACCAQ
+10 FVMMTAACCVQ
-20 AQNEVERALQSVEQ
+20 AQNEVERVLQSVEQ
-34 NNTTLIALR
+34 HNTTLVALR

-83 AMQSFDFATVTGAK
+83 AVQSFDFATVTGAK

-103 QDALAEWQYK
+103 QDALADWQYK
-113 ENRMQ
+113 ESRMQ
-118 LLLEAHNLCLD
+118 LLLEAHHLCLD
-129 AIYYNAMYKELA
+129 AIYYNAMCKELMQ
-141 LRKRNA
+141 RKQYA
-147 EEIAAA
+147 EEITSA
-153 QQKRLERGDVNRIEY
+153 QQKRLEQGDINRIEY

-176 SVSAEMM
+176 AVSAELM
-183 RCEAERAAVMAELQ
+183 RCNTERAAVMAELQ
-197 RLNGGEPLMIG
+197 RLNGGEPLLIE
-208 ATDYPVVAI
+208 ATDYPAVAI
-217 ADDFEAWYAEAEQK
+217 ANDFEAWYAEAEQK
-231 SPALAYVKQE
+231 SPALAYVKQQID
-241 MAVADKELAV
+241 VANRELAV

-260 SIGFMGEYVS
+260 SLGFMGEYVS

-297 QVEAAKARQTDARQ
+297 EVEAAKARQTDARQ

-318 NLFVQQNGLHQVVK
+318 NLFVQQRGLRQVVQ
-332 SYEEALRATDNTA
+332 SYQEALRATDNTS

-358 IDYLLGARMYYDAVN
+358 MDYLLGARMYYDAVN

>member
-1 MKMRKMLFF
+1 MFF
-10 LMMATACCAQ
+10 FVMMTAACCVQ
-20 AQNEVERALQSVEQ
+20 AQNEVERVLQSVEQ
-34 NNTTLIALR
+34 HNTTLVALR

-83 AMQSFDFATVTGAK
+83 AVQSFDFATVTGAK

-103 QDALAEWQYK
+103 QDALADWQYK
-113 ENRMQ
+113 ESRMQ
-118 LLLEAHNLCLD
+118 LLLEAHHLCLD
-129 AIYYNAMYKELA
+129 AIYYNAMCKELMQ
-141 LRKRNA
+141 RKQYA
-147 EEIAAA
+147 EEITSA
-153 QQKRLERGDVNRIEY
+153 QQKRLEQGDINRIEY

-176 SVSAEMM
+176 AVSAELM
-183 RCEAERAAVMAELQ
+183 RCNTERAAVMAELQ
-197 RLNGGEPLMIG
+197 RLNGGEPLLIE
-208 ATDYPVVAI
+208 ATDYPAVAI
-217 ADDFEAWYAEAEQK
+217 ANDFEAWYAEAEQK
-231 SPALAYVKQE
+231 SPALAYVKQQID
-241 MAVADKELAV
+241 VANRELAV

-260 SIGFMGEYVS
+260 SLGFMGEYVS

-297 QVEAAKARQTDARQ
+297 EVEAVKARQTDARQ

-318 NLFVQQNGLHQVVK
+318 NLFVQQRGLRQVVQ
-332 SYEEALRATDNTA
+332 SYKEALRATDNTS

-358 IDYLLGARMYYDAVN
+358 MDYLLGARMYYDAVN

>member
-1 MKMRKMLFF
+1 MRKMFF
-10 LMMATACCAQ
+10 FVMMTAACCVQ
-20 AQNEVERALQSVEQ
+20 AQNEVERVLQSVEQ
-34 NNTTLIALR
+34 HNTTLVALR

-83 AMQSFDFATVTGAK
+83 AVQSFDFATVTGAK

-103 QDALAEWQYK
+103 QDALADWQYK
-113 ENRMQ
+113 ESRMQ
-118 LLLEAHNLCLD
+118 LLLEAHHLCLD
-129 AIYYNAMYKELA
+129 AIYYNAMCKELMQ
-141 LRKRNA
+141 RKQYA
-147 EEIAAA
+147 EEITSA
-153 QQKRLERGDVNRIEY
+153 QQKRLEQGDINRIEY

-176 SVSAEMM
+176 AVCAELM
-183 RCEAERAAVMAELQ
+183 RCNTERAAVMAELQ
-197 RLNGGEPLMIG
+197 RLNGGEPLLIE
-208 ATDYPVVAI
+208 ATDYPAVAI
-217 ADDFEAWYAEAEQK
+217 ANDFEAWYAEAEQK
-231 SPALAYVKQE
+231 SPALAYVKQQID
-241 MAVADKELAV
+241 VANRELAV

-260 SIGFMGEYVS
+260 SLGFMGEYVS

-297 QVEAAKARQTDARQ
+297 EVEAAKARQTDARQ

-318 NLFVQQNGLHQVVK
+318 NLFVQQRGLRQVVQ
-332 SYEEALRATDNTA
+332 SYQEALHATDNTS

-358 IDYLLGARMYYDAVN
+358 MDYLLGARMYYDAVN

>member
-1 MKMRKMLFF
+1 MRKMFF
-10 LMMATACCAQ
+10 FVMMTAACCVQ
-20 AQNEVERALQSVEQ
+20 AQNEVERVLQSVEQ
-34 NNTTLIALR
+34 HNTTLVALR

-83 AMQSFDFATVTGAK
+83 AVQSFDFATVSGAK

-103 QDALAEWQYK
+103 QDALADWQYK
-113 ENRMQ
+113 ESRMQ
-118 LLLEAHNLCLD
+118 LLLEAHHLCLD
-129 AIYYNAMYKELA
+129 AIYYNAMCKELMQ
-141 LRKRNA
+141 RKQYA
-147 EEIAAA
+147 EEIASA
-153 QQKRLERGDVNRIEY
+153 QQKRLEQGDINRIEY

-176 SVSAEMM
+176 AVCAELM
-183 RCEAERAAVMAELQ
+183 RCNTERAAVMAELQ
-197 RLNGGEPLMIG
+197 RLNGGEPLLIE
-208 ATDYPVVAI
+208 ATDYPAVAI
-217 ADDFEAWYAEAEQK
+217 ANDFEAWYAEAEQK
-231 SPALAYVKQE
+231 SPALAYVKQQID
-241 MAVADKELAV
+241 VANRELAV

-260 SIGFMGEYVS
+260 SLGFMGEYVS

-297 QVEAAKARQTDARQ
+297 EVEAAKARQTDARQ

-318 NLFVQQNGLHQVVK
+318 NLFVQQRGLRQVVQ
-332 SYEEALRATDNTA
+332 SYQEALRATDNTS

-358 IDYLLGARMYYDAVN
+358 MDYLLGARMYYDAVN

>member
-1 MKMRKMLFF
+1 MRKMFF
-10 LMMATACCAQ
+10 FVMMTAACCVQ
-20 AQNEVERALQSVEQ
+20 AQNEVERVLQSVEQ
-34 NNTTLIALR
+34 HNTTLVALR

-83 AMQSFDFATVTGAK
+83 AVQSFDFATVTGAK

-103 QDALAEWQYK
+103 QDALADWQYK
-113 ENRMQ
+113 ESRMQ
-118 LLLEAHNLCLD
+118 LLLEAHHLCLD
-129 AIYYNAMYKELA
+129 AIYYNAMCKELMQ
-141 LRKRNA
+141 RKQYA
-147 EEIAAA
+147 EEITSA
-153 QQKRLERGDVNRIEY
+153 QQKRLEQGDINRIEY

-176 SVSAEMM
+176 AVCAELM
-183 RCEAERAAVMAELQ
+183 RCNTERAAVMAELQ
-197 RLNGGEPLMIG
+197 RLNGGEPLLIE
-208 ATDYPVVAI
+208 ATDYPAVAI
-217 ADDFEAWYAEAEQK
+217 ANDFEAWYAEAEQK
-231 SPALAYVKQE
+231 SPALAYVKQQID
-241 MAVADKELAV
+241 VANRELAV

-260 SIGFMGEYVS
+260 SLGFMGEYVS

-291 VRQAKA
+291 VRPAKA
-297 QVEAAKARQTDARQ
+297 EVEAAKARQTDARQ

-318 NLFVQQNGLHQVVK
+318 NLFVQQRGLRQVVQ
-332 SYEEALRATDNTA
+332 SYQEALRATDNTS

-358 IDYLLGARMYYDAVN
+358 MDYLLGARMYYDAVN

>member
-1 MKMRKMLFF
+1 MRKMFF
-10 LMMATACCAQ
+10 VVMMTAACCVQ
-20 AQNEVERALQSVEQ
+20 AQNEVERVLQSVEQ
-34 NNTTLIALR
+34 HNTTLVALR

-83 AMQSFDFATVTGAK
+83 AVQSFDFATVTGAK

-103 QDALAEWQYK
+103 QDALADWQYK
-113 ENRMQ
+113 ESRMQ
-118 LLLEAHNLCLD
+118 LLLEAHHLCLD
-129 AIYYNAMYKELA
+129 AIYYNAMCKELMQ
-141 LRKRNA
+141 RKQYA
-147 EEIAAA
+147 EEITSA
-153 QQKRLERGDVNRIEY
+153 QQKRLEQGDINRIEY

-176 SVSAEMM
+176 AVCAELM
-183 RCEAERAAVMAELQ
+183 RCNTERAAVMAELQ
-197 RLNGGEPLMIG
+197 RLNGGEPLLIE
-208 ATDYPVVAI
+208 ATDYPAVAI
-217 ADDFEAWYAEAEQK
+217 ANDFEAWYAEAEQK
-231 SPALAYVKQE
+231 SPALAYVKQQID
-241 MAVADKELAV
+241 VANRELAV

-260 SIGFMGEYVS
+260 SLGFMGEYVS

-297 QVEAAKARQTDARQ
+297 EVEAAKARQTDARQ

-318 NLFVQQNGLHQVVK
+318 NLFVQQRGLRQVVQ
-332 SYEEALRATDNTA
+332 SYQEALRATDNTS

-358 IDYLLGARMYYDAVN
+358 MDYLLGARMYYDAVN

>member
-1 MKMRKMLFF
+1 MRKMFF
-10 LMMATACCAQ
+10 FVMMTAACCVQ
-20 AQNEVERALQSVEQ
+20 AQNEVERVLQSVEQ
-34 NNTTLIALR
+34 HNTTLVALR

-83 AMQSFDFATVTGAK
+83 AVQSFDFATVTGAK

-103 QDALAEWQYK
+103 QDALADWQYK
-113 ENRMQ
+113 ESRMQ
-118 LLLEAHNLCLD
+118 LLLEAHHLCLD
-129 AIYYNAMYKELA
+129 AIYYNAMCKELMQ
-141 LRKRNA
+141 RKQYA
-147 EEIAAA
+147 EEITSA
-153 QQKRLERGDVNRIEY
+153 QQKRLEQGDINRIEY

-176 SVSAEMM
+176 AVCAELM
-183 RCEAERAAVMAELQ
+183 RCNTERAAVMAELQ
-197 RLNGGEPLMIG
+197 RLNGGEPLLIE
-208 ATDYPVVAI
+208 ATDYPAVAI
-217 ADDFEAWYAEAEQK
+217 ANDFEAWYAEAEQK
-231 SPALAYVKQE
+231 SPALAYVKQQID
-241 MAVADKELAV
+241 VANRELAV

-260 SIGFMGEYVS
+260 SLGFMGEYVS

-297 QVEAAKARQTDARQ
+297 EVEAAKARQSDARQ

-318 NLFVQQNGLHQVVK
+318 NLFVQQRGLRQVVQ
-332 SYEEALRATDNTA
+332 SYQEALRATDNTS

-358 IDYLLGARMYYDAVN
+358 MDYLLGARMYYDAVN